1 MRLTVL
7 RGCRAAA
14 RERAYE
20 LAGVRHALE
29 ERLGHQPGGGG
40 RRLGPPRPG
49 LLLVG
54 REEHAEDVE
63 AGDTVDERVVGL
75 GEDREAIAIE
85 ALHEPHLPQRPV
97 AAQVVR
103 EDAGGEHLQ
112 LVVAARLRERGV
124 AHVVAQ
130 VEALVV
136 DPARAGLGERNL
148 RDALPVTRHQ
158 AEARLDVGQ
167 QPLVWRWLPGE
178 DQHRRHV
185 HVRGRILQL
194 QERCIKRAEPVFG
207 HFSGAVNPTPRCS
220 LLLLIAAHSDAP
232 GAGAAS
238 R

>member
-1 MRLTVL
+1 MRQTAVA
-7 RGCRAAA
+7 RASHGGAK
-14 RERAYE
+14 RAHE
-20 LAGVRHALE
+20 LAGVHRALKQ
-29 ERLGHQPGGGG
+29 RLGHQPGGGG
-40 RRLGPPRPG
+40 RRLGPPRLG

-75 GEDREAIAIE
+75 REDREAAAIE
-85 ALHEPHLPQRPV
+85 TLHEPHLPQRPV

-103 EDAGGEHLQ
+103 EDSAGEHLQ
-112 LVVAARLRERGV
+112 LVLAARLRERGV

-167 QPLVWRWLPGE
+167 QPLVWGWLPGE
-178 DQHRRHV
+178 DQRPRHV
-185 HVRGRILQL
+185 HVRGRVFQL
-194 QERCIKRAEPVFG
+194 QERCIERTEPVFG
-207 HFSGAVNPTPRCS
+207 HLSPSYLQRRHTQRHSAVSSSWSQRT
-220 LLLLIAAHSDAP
+220 LT
-232 GAGAAS
+232 
-238 R
+238 